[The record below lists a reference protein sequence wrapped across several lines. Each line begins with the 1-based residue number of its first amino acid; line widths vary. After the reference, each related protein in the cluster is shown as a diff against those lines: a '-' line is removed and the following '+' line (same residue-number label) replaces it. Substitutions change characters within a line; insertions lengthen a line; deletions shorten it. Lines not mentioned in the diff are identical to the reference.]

1 MKLVYFAWVREKIG
15 TGGEELAVPEE
26 IATVSDLVEWL
37 RGRGPGYA
45 AAFADPKTVRVAV
58 NQEYAPMDAALA
70 AEDEVAFF
78 PPVTGG

>member
-15 TGGEELAVPEE
+15 TGGEELTVPDE
-26 IATVSDLVEWL
+26 IASVSELVEWL

-58 NQEYAPMDAALA
+58 NQEYAPMDAVLSAD
-70 AEDEVAFF
+70 DEIAFF

>member
-15 TGGEELAVPEE
+15 TGGEELAVPDEVG
-26 IATVSDLVEWL
+26 TVSDLVEWL

-58 NQEYAPMDAALA
+58 NQEYAPMDTALGA
-70 AEDEVAFF
+70 DDEIAFF

>member
-15 TGGEELAVPEE
+15 TGGEELAVPDE
-26 IATVSDLVEWL
+26 IDTVSDLVEWL
-37 RGRGPGYA
+37 RRRGPGYA

-58 NQEYAPMDAALA
+58 NQEYAPMDAALGA
-70 AEDEVAFF
+70 DDEIAFF